1 MYGSFSSAQRAGRNA
16 RKEIPHPLRGFGKT
30 DPSAPL
36 PSTTLRA
43 CRAGTNVCP
52 TEQCRRRRG
61 AEKSRS
67 LDSPGG
73 LARDGTGCGSLT
85 ADRCQLATPGGA
97 GGDRLGRSATVAL
110 PLRIGGADE
119 GLEERVGV
127 ERLGLELRVELAAE
141 EPGAGGEFD
150 NFAECALGGATGQTW
165 PRW

>member
-1 MYGSFSSAQRAGRNA
+1 MILYEKLTAEAQRTRRKA

-43 CRAGTNVCP
+43 GRAGTNVCP

-73 LARDGTGCGSLT
+73 LARDDTGCGSLT
-85 ADRCQLATPGGA
+85 ADRCPLSAAGSA
-97 GGDRLGRSATVAL
+97 GGGRRCRRGPGAL
-110 PLRIGGADE
+110 P
-119 GLEERVGV
+119 V
-127 ERLGLELRVELAAE
+127 
-141 EPGAGGEFD
+141 PAGG
-150 NFAECALGGATGQTW
+150 
-165 PRW
+165 